1 MTNIRGVLSREI
13 AFILSIL
20 FHQISTAGTRDLTHR
35 WPNGNVIYEIASSA
49 SHEARLHIKEAMAA
63 WSSATCITFTPR
75 ADESSY
81 VRITTDKSGCYSDYI
96 GFLGRMQVI
105 NLQEKKCTSVGIAIH
120 ELGHVL
126 GLWHEQSRPDRDKYV
141 KILTKN
147 IRAGKMKDFARR
159 KRYEIDTHGLAYDY
173 DSIMHYRL
181 KAFSKMDGI
190 LFKWLTDNCIEPQ
203 VRQIWDRGTI

>member
-1 MTNIRGVLSREI
+1 
-13 AFILSIL
+13 
-20 FHQISTAGTRDLTHR
+20 
-35 WPNGNVIYEIASSA
+35 
-49 SHEARLHIKEAMAA
+49 MAA
-63 WSSATCITFTPR
+63 WSSTTCITFTPR
-75 ADESSY
+75 EDESSY
-81 VRITTDKSGCYSDYI
+81 VRITTDKSGCYSDYV
-96 GFLGRMQVI
+96 GFLGRTQVI

-147 IRAGKMKDFARR
+147 IRAGKMRDFARR

-181 KAFSKMDGI
+181 KAFSKNGRNTIQVANRQLYRAEGSPNLGQRNHLSRGDI
-190 LFKWLTDNCIEPQ
+190 AVINKFYNC
-203 VRQIWDRGTI
+203 RDHK